1 MFRKYIITGIMMLSV
16 LAACTPK
23 TEFTP
28 VLKIGN
34 TPAISSPA
42 AGAAIVLEEANM
54 DQIVADF
61 EWAAV
66 DFGFQAAVTYTAQ
79 LSLSGDAFANPV
91 TLGIVNTNS
100 IKDLTVGELNAMLIA
115 NGFVGN
121 AVNAAEMRVIATVSD
136 DVDPVISDVIMLD
149 ITPFAAAV
157 EYGILNVPGAYQGWD
172 PASETTV
179 VYSRQANDSYEGY
192 LYFPDAATAYK
203 YAQGSWDTNWGD
215 TGDDGTL
222 DPGGDDI
229 VAADAGM
236 YLMTVDLAAL
246 THTRTKTDWGLIGS
260 ATPGGWDSDQDM
272 TVDPA
277 TGVYAITLDLV
288 AGEIKFRANDDW
300 AINYGDTN
308 ANDVLDLDGDNIAI
322 ETDGNYTIELILN
335 VADYTYTVTKN

>member
-1 MFRKYIITGIMMLSV
+1 MFRKYIITGVMMLFV

-23 TEFTP
+23 TELTP
-28 VLKIGN
+28 VLKVGN
-34 TPAISSPA
+34 TPTISSPA
-42 AGAAIVLEEANM
+42 AGAAIVLEEANV

-66 DFGFQAAVTYTAQ
+66 DFGFQAAVTYSPQIVKQGEDFA
-79 LSLSGDAFANPV
+79 DAI
-91 TLGIVNTNS
+91 TLGVVNTTS
-100 IKDLTVGELNAMLIA
+100 IKDITVGELNGMLIA
-115 NGFVGN
+115 NGIPGN
-121 AVNAAEMRVIATVSD
+121 VATTMEMRVVATVSD
-136 DVDPVISDVIMLD
+136 DVDPVISEVITID

-192 LYFPDAATAYK
+192 LYFPDAGTAYK

-222 DPGGDDI
+222 NLGGDDI
-229 VAADAGM
+229 VATDAGM

-246 THTRTKTDWGLIGS
+246 THTRLKTDFGLIGS

-272 TVDPA
+272 IADPA
-277 TGVYAITLDLV
+277 TGILAITLDLV
-288 AGEIKFRANDDW
+288 VGEIKFRANDDW

-308 ANDVLDLDGDNIAI
+308 TNDVLDLDGDNIVI
-322 ETDGNYTIELILN
+322 GEDGNYTIELILN